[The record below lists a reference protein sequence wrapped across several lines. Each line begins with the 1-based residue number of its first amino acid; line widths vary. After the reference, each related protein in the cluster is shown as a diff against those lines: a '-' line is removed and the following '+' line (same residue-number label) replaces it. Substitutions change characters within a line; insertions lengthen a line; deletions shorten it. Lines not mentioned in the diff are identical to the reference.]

1 MTEKIE
7 FFNFG
12 LGPKLDHH
20 SCVKFHGESNGDSFN
35 FSKLQLNPQ
44 DAPFDAP
51 KNAKMQ
57 IFNFGLKQKL
67 DHNSGVEFHGDFD
80 GDGFKA
86 QKPIIDLL
94 IGPN

>member
-20 SCVKFHGESNGDSFN
+20 SCVKFHGESNGDDHDSFN
-35 FSKLQLNPQ
+35 FSKLQLNPP
-44 DAPFDAP
+44 DAPLMPP
-51 KNAKMQ
+51 KMR

-67 DHNSGVEFHGDFD
+67 HHYFDVKFQGDFD

-86 QKPIIDLL
+86 QKPIID
-94 IGPN
+94 P

>member
-1 MTEKIE
+1 MTQKIE

-35 FSKLQLNPQ
+35 FSNPQLNPQ
-44 DAPFDAP
+44 DAPFVP
-51 KNAKMQ
+51 PKMQ
-57 IFNFGLKQKL
+57 IFNFELKQNL
-67 DHNSGVEFHGDFD
+67 DHYSGVEFHGDFD

-86 QKPIIDLL
+86 QKPIIDLP